1 MIKYNKTPFKIH
13 QNMVFTNCMKKKGV
27 RSCFKFPHVI
37 WMITHIQKVQKHRDN
52 LRFAI
57 DFHRHR
63 FIYFWKTILFQ
74 VFGMHDKI
82 RHSFKIKLE
91 QVLLCLKIY
100 YRLRF
105 KLITLKRDYP
115 LIVKSNQISNMF
127 DALSKAYLNGMSF
140 TPSNI
145 AYCTTSN

>member
-1 MIKYNKTPFKIH
+1 
-13 QNMVFTNCMKKKGV
+13 
-27 RSCFKFPHVI
+27 
-37 WMITHIQKVQKHRDN
+37 
-52 LRFAI
+52 
-57 DFHRHR
+57 
-63 FIYFWKTILFQ
+63 
-74 VFGMHDKI
+74 MHDKI